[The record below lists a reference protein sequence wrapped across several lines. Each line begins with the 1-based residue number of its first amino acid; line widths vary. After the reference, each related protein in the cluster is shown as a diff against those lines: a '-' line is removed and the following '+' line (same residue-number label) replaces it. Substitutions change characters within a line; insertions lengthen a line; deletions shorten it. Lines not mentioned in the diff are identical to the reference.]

1 MEATPKEGV
10 PGRRSSGRVA
20 VTVDS
25 PEGSVGSSTT
35 RLESWLVGR
44 ERFLRR
50 VAAGEERIARTKGRK
65 RRMNKAGEEEEK
77 EDS

>member
-50 VAAGEERIARTKGRK
+50 VAAGEEEDSAYE
-65 RRMNKAGEEEEK
+65 GEEEED
-77 EDS
+77 E

>member
-1 MEATPKEGV
+1 MEATPNEGV

-35 RLESWLVGR
+35 RLESWLVEV

-50 VAAGEERIARTKGRK
+50 VAEGEEGGDRAYE
-65 RRMNKAGEEEEK
+65 GEEEE
-77 EDS
+77 EE